1 MTLKGL
7 NPGSTQQSM
16 RRREARS
23 LRENQKAEARGQ
35 IPADSPAELTKHPF
49 GPIAPDG
56 GPKTP
61 PHNDAQLGLHM
72 LRSAN
77 LYIEQRC
84 RYSLAPLLDPFN
96 VAGAS
101 QEKVRSLLRCLH
113 DAFRTGPV
121 SVLDP
126 LPAGITT
133 GEAHVVVEDSAVL
146 WPSIPGPVSTSM
158 AMARGKD
165 LYGQAGAALGPT
177 AG

>member
-61 PHNDAQLGLHM
+61 PHDDAQLRLHM
-72 LRSAN
+72 LRPAN

-84 RYSLAPLLDPFN
+84 RYPLAPLLDPFN
-96 VAGAS
+96 VARAS

-113 DAFRTGPV
+113 DAFRTGP
-121 SVLDP
+121 
-126 LPAGITT
+126 AGVTI
-133 GEAHVVVEDSAVL
+133 GEPHVVVEDSAVL
-146 WPSIPGPVSTSM
+146 WPSVPGPVSTSM